1 MVNNKKIC
9 LVTSVHPALD
19 VRIFYRQARALVSS
33 GYDVTLIAQHDRN
46 ETVDG
51 IKIIAL
57 PIPKNRFRRIV
68 GTALRVLKK
77 AMKQEAD
84 LYQIHDPE
92 LILVGLLTKLLKRK
106 KVVYDSMEDFPD
118 FILLKAWI
126 PKILRKPLSF
136 LVDKLEL
143 TAARYFDAVITADA
157 GVAARFQ
164 HKTRTVILHN
174 FPELKIFGEV
184 RSKPTD
190 GISFDIIYPGC
201 LSRCVLSFMISVGS
215 ELRNFGRDFTW
226 CVLGN
231 ISTEDENWVK
241 KELVEY
247 GLSGNF
253 VLLGRVDHTKVPEY
267 IAQSKIG
274 IAPLP
279 AEKKFLKNIPQKV
292 FEYMAC
298 GIPAVTSD
306 LPPIR
311 KFVEGKGCALLV
323 EPYNVKAFAEAVD
336 ALLGNLARAK
346 EMGANGR
353 RLIEEEYNWSVEGK
367 KLLQLYEQLLESK
380 TRQV

>member
-1 MVNNKKIC
+1 MNNKKIC
-9 LVTSVHPALD
+9 FVTSVHPALD

-51 IKIIAL
+51 IKIVAL
-57 PIPKNRFRRIV
+57 PLPKNRFWRIM
-68 GTALRVLKK
+68 GTTFRVFREAIQQK
-77 AMKQEAD
+77 AD

-92 LILVGLLTKLLKRK
+92 LIPVGFLIKLFKRK
-106 KVVYDSMEDFPD
+106 KVVYDSLEDFPD

-143 TAARYFDAVITADA
+143 AAARYFDAVITADA

-164 HKTRTVILHN
+164 HKTTTVILHN

-190 GISFDIIYPGC
+190 GSSFDIIYPGC
-201 LSRCVLSFMISVGS
+201 LSRHLLSFMISVGS
-215 ELRNFGRDFTW
+215 ELKNLSHDFRW

-231 ISTEDENWVK
+231 ISVEDENWVAR
-241 KELVEY
+241 ELTRSN
-247 GLSGNF
+247 LSKNF
-253 VLLGRVDHTKVPEY
+253 VLVDRVDHTKVPEY

-279 AEKKFLKNIPQKV
+279 AEKKFFKNIPQKV

-311 KFVEGKGCALLV
+311 KFVKGKGCALLV
-323 EPYNVKAFAEAVD
+323 EPYNVKAFTEALD
-336 ALLGNLARAK
+336 SLLSDPIKAN
-346 EMGANGR
+346 EMGNNGR
-353 RLIEEEYNWSVEGK
+353 RLIEEEYNWAVEEK
-367 KLLQLYEQLLESK
+367 KLLQLYAQLLENK
-380 TRQV
+380 KRRI